1 MKRINLFPIIFCL
14 CFYSFSQSGCTDAQ
28 AHIVYA
34 FNNAKNSLKAN
45 NITHLKFYANKA
57 LEAFERVQEALDDC
71 NCADVEAYTIESIEK
86 LYRVPPIAKMA
97 EAQYFVGK
105 AKENAQKIITALDY
119 CTVTDQ
125 GSTSVTTTTSSDNQ
139 DLTDL
144 EKEQLKL
151 KQQQEALIQKQKA
164 LKQQLAKQKE
174 AELNIEKQQLIV
186 KSNAA
191 ISKNIQAYNEL
202 LDACHCNTEITDGNV
217 KQNETQLMSKSVEEI
232 KSYYLKSIKDLT
244 SNYMN
249 MLSTCDNED

>member
-1 MKRINLFPIIFCL
+1 MKRINLFPIIFCI

-45 NITHLKFYANKA
+45 NITHLKHYANKA
-57 LEAFERVQEALDDC
+57 LEAFERVQDALNDC
-71 NCADVEAYTIESIEK
+71 NCADVENYTIESIQK
-86 LYRVPPIAKMA
+86 LSKVPPIPKMA

-119 CTVTDQ
+119 CTISDQ
-125 GSTSVTTTTSSDNQ
+125 STTSVTSISLDDQ
-139 DLTDL
+139 DVSNL
-144 EKEQLKL
+144 EREQLKL
-151 KQQQEALIQKQKA
+151 KQQQEALIRKQNA

-174 AELNIEKQQLIV
+174 EEQNIEKQQLIV

-191 ISKNIQAYNEL
+191 ISKNILAYNEL
-202 LDACHCNTEITDGNV
+202 LDACHCNTEISEGKAT
-217 KQNETQLMSKSVEEI
+217 QNEKQLMTKSVEEI

-244 SNYMN
+244 SNYMK
-249 MLSTCDNED
+249 MLSTCDNGD

>member
-1 MKRINLFPIIFCL
+1 M
-14 CFYSFSQSGCTDAQ
+14 
-28 AHIVYA
+28 
-34 FNNAKNSLKAN
+34 
-45 NITHLKFYANKA
+45 
-57 LEAFERVQEALDDC
+57 EAFERVQEALDDC

-164 LKQQLAKQKE
+164 LKQQ
-174 AELNIEKQQLIV
+174 
-186 KSNAA
+186 S
-191 ISKNIQAYNEL
+191 YNF
-202 LDACHCNTEITDGNV
+202 V
-217 KQNETQLMSKSVEEI
+217 
-232 KSYYLKSIKDLT
+232 
-244 SNYMN
+244 
-249 MLSTCDNED
+249 